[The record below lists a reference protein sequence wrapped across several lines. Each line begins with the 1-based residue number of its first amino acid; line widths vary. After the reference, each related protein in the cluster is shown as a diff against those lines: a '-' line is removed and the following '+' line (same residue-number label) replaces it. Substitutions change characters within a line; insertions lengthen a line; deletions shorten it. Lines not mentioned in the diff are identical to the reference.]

1 MMNTTCYRLVVCE
14 KPSVAR
20 SIAAVLGAD
29 RREDGFLS
37 GGGYLVS
44 WCFGHLAELSD
55 ADTYDEKFGKWRRED
70 LPILPEGWQY
80 TVARDKQKQMN
91 TLRTLMHR
99 DDVYEVINAC
109 DAGREGELIFRT
121 AYNLNNCRK
130 RVKRLWI
137 SSMEDEAIFE
147 GFENLRDGAEYD
159 NLYASALCR
168 SKADWLVGINATRLF
183 SVMYHRTLNVG
194 RVVSPTLAL
203 LVQREAEINAFQPE
217 SFYTVHLDFDGFSA
231 AGGRM
236 KEQAEA
242 ERLAGDCKNKSAAV
256 TSVVQTKKTEKAPA
270 LYDLTTLQRDANR
283 LLGYTAQQT
292 LDYLQSL
299 YEKKLCTYPRTDSRY
314 LTDDMENVVNALALC
329 CAGICGTEPPAAVCS
344 GQVCSSKKVSDH
356 HAVVPTM
363 AAGETDLEALP
374 VGEREILR
382 LAARQVLM
390 AVSAPF
396 VYLETEVK
404 LDCEGNAFAA
414 KGKTILHMGWRAY
427 TEKGKQDNT
436 LPELSEGQSLPVSS
450 CEVKEGKTTP
460 PKHFTEDTLLSAM
473 ETAGANYRVP
483 TKSNDFVGKGGAA
496 ERVSFSP
503 QGGNK
508 RYAAC
513 DDAPEDAERRGLGT
527 PATRAAVI
535 EKLVSAGFAER
546 RKVKKAVRLVPSEAG
561 VSLITVLPEQLQS
574 PLLTAEWEHRLKE
587 IEGGELDADGFLAG
601 ICDMVA
607 ALVRDAAPVD
617 GAEVLF
623 PSGRPVVGKCPR
635 CGAEVTESKNGYFCE
650 RRSCK
655 FGLWR
660 DNRFLAAKRISLTK
674 KMAAS
679 LLTQGRA
686 YASGIYSEKT
696 GKTYDAFIVLEDDG
710 ARSSYK
716 LDFTK

>member
-1 MMNTTCYRLVVCE
+1 MNEYRLVVCE

-20 SIAAVLGAD
+20 SIAAVLGAV
-29 RREDGFLS
+29 RCGDGFLS

-55 ADTYDEKFGKWRRED
+55 ADAYDEKYGKWRRED
-70 LPILPEGWQY
+70 LPILPGSWQY
-80 TVARDKQKQMN
+80 TVSRDKQKQMN
-91 TLRTLMHR
+91 TLRALMHR
-99 DDVYEVINAC
+99 EDVCEVINAC

-137 SSMEDEAIFE
+137 SSMEDAAILQ
-147 GFENLRDGAEYD
+147 GFDNLRDGAEYD

-203 LVQREAEINAFQPE
+203 LVQREAEISAFQPE
-217 SFYTVHLDFDGFSA
+217 SFYTVNLAFDTFA
-231 AGGRM
+231 AVGEKYEDR
-236 KEQAEA
+236 AEA
-242 ERLAGDCKNKSAAV
+242 EAQAKKCNNDTV
-256 TSVVQTKKTEKAPA
+256 TVTNVERKEKTEKAPA
-270 LYDLTTLQRDANR
+270 LYDLTALQRDANR

-314 LTDDMENVVNALALC
+314 LTDDMEGGVNALALC
-329 CAGICGTEPPAAVCS
+329 CAGICGTEPPAAVYS
-344 GQVCSSKKVSDH
+344 GQVCSSKRVSDH

-374 VGEREILR
+374 AGERELLR

-396 VYLETEVK
+396 VYLETEAR
-404 LDCEGNAFAA
+404 LDCGGNVFTA
-414 KGKTILHMGWRAY
+414 KGKTVVQPGWKAY
-427 TEKGKQDNT
+427 ADAELTDKA

-450 CEVKEGKTTP
+450 CAVKEGRTTP

-473 ETAGANYRVP
+473 ETAG
-483 TKSNDFVGKGGAA
+483 KEDM
-496 ERVSFSP
+496 
-503 QGGNK
+503 
-508 RYAAC
+508 
-513 DDAPEDAERRGLGT
+513 PEDAERKGLGT

-535 EKLVSAGFAER
+535 EKLVATGFAER
-546 RKVKKAVRLVPSEAG
+546 KKAKKSVRLVPTEAG

-587 IEGGELDADGFLAG
+587 IECGELGADEFLAG
-601 ICDMVA
+601 IRDMVA

-660 DNRFLAAKRISLTK
+660 DNRFLAAKKISLTK
-674 KMAAS
+674 KMASS

>member
-20 SIAAVLGAD
+20 SIAAVLGAG

-55 ADTYDEKFGKWRRED
+55 ADAYDEKYGKWRKED
-70 LPILPEGWQY
+70 LPILPDSWQY
-80 TVARDKQKQMN
+80 TVSRDKQKQMN
-91 TLRTLMHR
+91 TLRALMHR
-99 DDVYEVINAC
+99 EDVCEVVNAC

-137 SSMEDEAIFE
+137 SSMEDAAILQ
-147 GFENLRDGAEYD
+147 GFDNLRDGAEYD

-203 LVQREAEINAFQPE
+203 LVQREAEISAFQPE
-217 SFYTVHLDFDGFSA
+217 TFYTVHLDFDGFST

-242 ERLAGDCKNKSAAV
+242 ERLAGDCKNKSASV

-314 LTDDMENVVNALALC
+314 LTDDMESGVNALALC

-363 AAGETDLEALP
+363 AAGETDLETLLA
-374 VGEREILR
+374 GEREILR
-382 LAARQVLM
+382 LVSRQVLM

-396 VYLETEVK
+396 VYLETEAR
-404 LDCEGNAFAA
+404 LDCGGNAFSA
-414 KGKTILHMGWRAY
+414 KGKTVIQPGWKAY
-427 TEKGKQDNT
+427 ADAELTDKA
-436 LPELSEGQSLPVSS
+436 LPELSEGQFLPVSS

-460 PKHFTEDTLLSAM
+460 PKHFTD
-473 ETAGANYRVP
+473 
-483 TKSNDFVGKGGAA
+483 
-496 ERVSFSP
+496 
-503 QGGNK
+503 
-508 RYAAC
+508 
-513 DDAPEDAERRGLGT
+513 
-527 PATRAAVI
+527 VI
-535 EKLVSAGFAER
+535 
-546 RKVKKAVRLVPSEAG
+546 
-561 VSLITVLPEQLQS
+561 
-574 PLLTAEWEHRLKE
+574 
-587 IEGGELDADGFLAG
+587 
-601 ICDMVA
+601 
-607 ALVRDAAPVD
+607 
-617 GAEVLF
+617 
-623 PSGRPVVGKCPR
+623 
-635 CGAEVTESKNGYFCE
+635 FCE
-650 RRSCK
+650 RK
-655 FGLWR
+655 EW
-660 DNRFLAAKRISLTK
+660 I
-674 KMAAS
+674 
-679 LLTQGRA
+679 
-686 YASGIYSEKT
+686 GIE
-696 GKTYDAFIVLEDDG
+696 E
-710 ARSSYK
+710 RSSA
-716 LDFTK
+716 

>member
-1 MMNTTCYRLVVCE
+1 MNEYRLVVCE

-20 SIAAVLGAD
+20 SIAAVLGAGK
-29 RREDGFLS
+29 REDGFLS

-55 ADTYDEKFGKWRRED
+55 ADAYDEKYGKWRRED
-70 LPILPEGWQY
+70 LPILPDSWQY

-91 TLRTLMHR
+91 TLRALMHR
-99 DDVYEVINAC
+99 EDVCEVVNAC

-137 SSMEDEAIFE
+137 SSMEDAAILD
-147 GFENLRDGAEYD
+147 GFDNLRDGAEYD

-242 ERLAGDCKNKSAAV
+242 ERLAGDCNSKTAAV
-256 TSVVQTKKTEKAPA
+256 TSVVRTEKTEKAPA

-314 LTDDMENVVNALALC
+314 LTDDMEGGVNALALC
-329 CAGICGTEPPAAVCS
+329 CAGICGTEPPAAICS
-344 GQVCSSKKVSDH
+344 GQVCSSKRVSDH

-374 VGEREILR
+374 AGERELLR
-382 LAARQVLM
+382 LVSRQVLM

-396 VYLETEVK
+396 VYLETEAR
-404 LDCEGNAFAA
+404 LDCGGNAFSA
-414 KGKTILHMGWRAY
+414 KGKTVVQPGWKAY
-427 TEKGKQDNT
+427 ADAELTDKT
-436 LPELSEGQSLPVSS
+436 LPELSEGQLLPVSS
-450 CEVKEGKTTP
+450 CAVKEGKTTP
-460 PKHFTEDTLLSAM
+460 PKHFTD
-473 ETAGANYRVP
+473 
-483 TKSNDFVGKGGAA
+483 
-496 ERVSFSP
+496 
-503 QGGNK
+503 
-508 RYAAC
+508 
-513 DDAPEDAERRGLGT
+513 
-527 PATRAAVI
+527 VI
-535 EKLVSAGFAER
+535 
-546 RKVKKAVRLVPSEAG
+546 
-561 VSLITVLPEQLQS
+561 
-574 PLLTAEWEHRLKE
+574 
-587 IEGGELDADGFLAG
+587 
-601 ICDMVA
+601 
-607 ALVRDAAPVD
+607 
-617 GAEVLF
+617 
-623 PSGRPVVGKCPR
+623 
-635 CGAEVTESKNGYFCE
+635 FCE
-650 RRSCK
+650 RK
-655 FGLWR
+655 EW
-660 DNRFLAAKRISLTK
+660 I
-674 KMAAS
+674 
-679 LLTQGRA
+679 
-686 YASGIYSEKT
+686 GIE
-696 GKTYDAFIVLEDDG
+696 E
-710 ARSSYK
+710 RSSA
-716 LDFTK
+716 

>member
-1 MMNTTCYRLVVCE
+1 MNEYRLVVCE

-20 SIAAVLGAD
+20 SIAAVLGAGK
-29 RREDGFLS
+29 REDGFLS

-55 ADTYDEKFGKWRRED
+55 ADAYDEKYGKWRRED
-70 LPILPEGWQY
+70 LPILPDSWQY
-80 TVARDKQKQMN
+80 TVSRDKQKQMN
-91 TLRTLMHR
+91 TLRALMHR
-99 DDVYEVINAC
+99 DDVYEVVNAC

-137 SSMEDEAIFE
+137 SSMEDAAILD
-147 GFENLRDGAEYD
+147 GFDNLRDGAEYD

-242 ERLAGDCKNKSAAV
+242 EQLAGDCNGKAAAV
-256 TSVVQTKKTEKAPA
+256 TSVVQTEKTEKAPA

-314 LTDDMENVVNALALC
+314 LTDDMEGGVNALALC

-363 AAGETDLEALP
+363 AAGETDLETLLS
-374 VGEREILR
+374 GEREL
-382 LAARQVLM
+382 LHLVSRQVLM

-396 VYLETEVK
+396 VYLETEAR
-404 LDCEGNAFAA
+404 LDCGGNAFAA
-414 KGKTILHMGWRAY
+414 KGKTVIQPGWKAY
-427 TEKGKQDNT
+427 ADAELTDKA

-450 CEVKEGKTTP
+450 CAVKDGRTTP

-473 ETAGANYRVP
+473 ETAG
-483 TKSNDFVGKGGAA
+483 KEDM
-496 ERVSFSP
+496 
-503 QGGNK
+503 
-508 RYAAC
+508 
-513 DDAPEDAERRGLGT
+513 PEDAERKGLGT

-535 EKLVSAGFAER
+535 EKLVATGFAER
-546 RKVKKAVRLVPSEAG
+546 RKAKKSVRLVPTEAG

-574 PLLTAEWEHRLKE
+574 PLGQQPVGLLRL
-587 IEGGELDADGFLAG
+587 LLADEDVEVFDFALGLAG
-601 ICDMVA
+601 VERAEGEAVQRQAVDPFVFERGEDGRGVA
-607 ALVRDAAPVD
+607 LLAQLARGDAVERLPRLVGQKLRRDAAGD
-617 GAEVLF
+617 GAEDARL
-623 PSGRPVVGKCPR
+623 PGSGKQAR
-635 CGAEVTESKNGYFCE
+635 
-650 RRSCK
+650 
-655 FGLWR
+655 
-660 DNRFLAAKRISLTK
+660 
-674 KMAAS
+674 
-679 LLTQGRA
+679 
-686 YASGIYSEKT
+686 
-696 GKTYDAFIVLEDDG
+696 IVLSLGQRHDTAAPNRLHG
-710 ARSSYK
+710 QIQQIFVFAGYVHRCVS
-716 LDFTK
+716 

>member
-1 MMNTTCYRLVVCE
+1 MNGYRLVVCE

-20 SIAAVLGAD
+20 SIAAVLGAG

-55 ADTYDEKFGKWRRED
+55 ADAYDEKYGKWRRED
-70 LPILPEGWQY
+70 LPILPESWQY
-80 TVARDKQKQMN
+80 NVARDKQKQMN

-99 DDVYEVINAC
+99 EDVCEVINAC

-137 SSMEDEAIFE
+137 SSMEDAAILQ
-147 GFENLRDGAEYD
+147 GFDNLRDGAEYD

-231 AGGRM
+231 AGERM

-242 ERLAGDCKNKSAAV
+242 ERLAGDCNCKTAAV
-256 TSVVQTKKTEKAPA
+256 TSVVQTEKTEKAPA

-314 LTDDMENVVNALALC
+314 LTDDMEGGVNALALC
-329 CAGICGTEPPAAVCS
+329 CAGVCGTEPPAAVCS

-363 AAGETDLEALP
+363 AAGETDLEALLA
-374 VGEREILR
+374 GERELLR
-382 LAARQVLM
+382 LVSRQVLM

-396 VYLETEVK
+396 VYLETEAR
-404 LDCEGNAFAA
+404 LDCGGNAFSA
-414 KGKTILHMGWRAY
+414 KGKTVIQLGWKAY
-427 TEKGKQDNT
+427 ADAELTDKL
-436 LPELSEGQSLPVSS
+436 LPELSEGQLLSVFS
-450 CEVKEGKTTP
+450 CAVKEGKTTP

-473 ETAGANYRVP
+473 ETAG
-483 TKSNDFVGKGGAA
+483 KEDM
-496 ERVSFSP
+496 
-503 QGGNK
+503 
-508 RYAAC
+508 
-513 DDAPEDAERRGLGT
+513 PEDAERQGLGT
-527 PATRAAVI
+527 PATRAAMI
-535 EKLVSAGFAER
+535 EKLLSAGFVER
-546 RKVKKAVRLVPSEAG
+546 KGKSLVPTKDGINLA
-561 VSLITVLPEQLQS
+561 VILPDMLKS
-574 PLLTAEWEHRLKE
+574 PLLTAEWETRLTEIAKGSDDPQSFMQGIEDMTRELVKRYSHITEDGKKLFAPEKE
-587 IEGGELDADGFLAG
+587 AVG
-601 ICDMVA
+601 I
-607 ALVRDAAPVD
+607 
-617 GAEVLF
+617 
-623 PSGRPVVGKCPR
+623 CPR
-635 CGAEVTESKNGYFCE
+635 CKSPVYEGKKNFYCSD
-650 RRSCK
+650 RSCRFVMWKNDK
-655 FGLWR
+655 FFESRRTVFSKKIAAALLKDGKAKVKGL
-660 DNRFLAAKRISLTK
+660 
-674 KMAAS
+674 
-679 LLTQGRA
+679 
-686 YASGIYSEKT
+686 YSERT
-696 GKTYDAFIVLEDDG
+696 GKTYDGTVLLCDTGEKYVNY
-710 ARSSYK
+710 RIEQRK
-716 LDFTK
+716 